1 MENFKTLRP
10 SPTALLNPRCDPIFK
25 AIFTQGTKESDFA
38 LKELISALLGQKV
51 TELTLQPNEPPVETV
66 TNMQM
71 SFDVSVKFDT
81 GELAEIEMQGR
92 NQDYDYA
99 VRSEIQ
105 VARLLNVSAKRGSNW
120 NTPKVYQISILNF
133 EFDNNDKSAL
143 SWYTME
149 KENGKHLGDRLN
161 VIFLDLI
168 KIKRKLGTSPEELS
182 KVEKWGMYFA
192 CADNEKHRDYIE
204 QIIKSEEGLMA
215 ADFVV
220 KRMSADEANW
230 FKQNSYLMG
239 QWDYNHGLER
249 AEERGL
255 ARGER
260 NAKLEDAKNLLAFG
274 DSAEKVSA
282 VTGLSVDEILS
293 LAVKN

>member
-1 MENFKTLRP
+1 MANFQTLRP

-38 LKELISALLGQKV
+38 LRELISALLGQKV
-51 TELTLQPNEPPVETV
+51 VELTLQPNEPPIETL

-81 GELAEIEMQGR
+81 GELADIEMQGR
-92 NQDYDYA
+92 NQNYDYEA
-99 VRSEIQ
+99 RSEIQ
-105 VARLLNVSAKRGSNW
+105 AARLLNIAAVRGSNW
-120 NTPKVYQISILNF
+120 HSQKVYQISILNF
-133 EFDNNDKSAL
+133 EFDKDDNAPL
-143 SWYTME
+143 SWYTMR
-149 KENGKHLGDRLN
+149 KDGGGRLGDRLN
-161 VIFLDLI
+161 VIFLDLA
-168 KIKRKLGTSPEELS
+168 KIRKKLGTP
-182 KVEKWGMYFA
+182 VENLTKTDKWGMYFA
-192 CADNEKHRDYIE
+192 CADVEKHRNYIE
-204 QIIKSEEGLMA
+204 QIVKSEEGLMA

-230 FKQNSYLMG
+230 FRQNSYLMG

-249 AEERGL
+249 AEMRGL

-260 NAKLEDAKNLLAFG
+260 NAKLEAAKNLLAFG